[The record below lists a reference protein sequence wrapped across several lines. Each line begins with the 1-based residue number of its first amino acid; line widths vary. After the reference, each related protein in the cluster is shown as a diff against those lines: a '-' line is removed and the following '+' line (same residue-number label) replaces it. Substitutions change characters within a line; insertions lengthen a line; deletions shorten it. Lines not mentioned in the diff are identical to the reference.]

1 MKKMIYIITDK
12 NGKTTD
18 EKGNGLGWFA
28 GNEKELCENYCK
40 ANGLT
45 YKEKIVNF
53 W

>member
-28 GNEKELCENYCK
+28 GNKKNYVRTTAK
-40 ANGLT
+40 QM
-45 YKEKIVNF
+45 V
-53 W
+53 